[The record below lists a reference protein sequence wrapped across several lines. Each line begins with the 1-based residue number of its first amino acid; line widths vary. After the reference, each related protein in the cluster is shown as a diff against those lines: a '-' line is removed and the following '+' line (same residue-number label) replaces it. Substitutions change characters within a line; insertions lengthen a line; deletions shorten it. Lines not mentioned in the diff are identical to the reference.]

1 MAKRRLFASVMA
13 ADYTCFA
20 DDVRAVVEAGVDGL
34 HFDIMDGVFVPNIT
48 FGRDLVAAMRPL
60 TDLPFNAHLMVAKP
74 DLIAE
79 QVIEAGANQVAIHP
93 EAGAQLQSS
102 LARIR
107 ELGARPGVALSPGA
121 PLQMIEWVLD
131 DVDYVVV
138 MSVDPGF
145 SGQEFIPSSKQKLQ
159 SAAQMLRQRGRE
171 MRILLDGGVA
181 PDNIAEL
188 AQLGATDFVAG
199 GAIFYNRP
207 DTNRTK
213 VAAERVRQLRE
224 AMS

>member
-1 MAKRRLFASVMA
+1 MSKRRLFASVMA

-20 DDVRAVVEAGVDGL
+20 EDVRAVVAAGADGL
-34 HFDIMDGVFVPNIT
+34 HFDVMDGVFVPNIT
-48 FGRDLVAAMRPL
+48 FGRDLVAAIRPL

-74 DLIAE
+74 DLLAR
-79 QVIEAGANQVAIHP
+79 QVIEAGANEVAIHP
-93 EAGAQLQSS
+93 EAGGHLQRS

-107 ELGARPGVALSPGA
+107 ELGAQPGVALNPGT
-121 PLQMIEWVLD
+121 PLEMIEWVLD

-138 MSVDPGF
+138 MSVNPGF
-145 SGQEFIPSSKQKLQ
+145 SGQRFIPAAKRKLQ
-159 SAAQMLRQRGRE
+159 SMAQVIRERGRDI
-171 MRILLDGGVA
+171 RILLDGGVA

-207 DTNRTK
+207 NGNRAE
-213 VAAERVRQLRE
+213 VAAQRVRELRE
-224 AMS
+224 AMP